1 MRAPRVDQ
9 LPLVVGLAPLVVRV
23 AFLPPSGLAVTLGCL
38 RVAKHLGG
46 LGRLALGAG
55 SPLVCGGGTVVR
67 PALALNVLVIAG
79 HPRSVSG
86 GEPLVICWT
95 ELRWPERVS
104 ATPAATSTMPRARNA
119 RSQPSGPPT
128 SSSRVFPA

>member
-1 MRAPRVDQ
+1 MDQ

-55 SPLVCGGGTVVR
+55 SPLVCGGCAVVR
-67 PALALNVLVIAG
+67 LGLAPDVLVVAG
-79 HPRSVSG
+79 HQRSVPG

-95 ELRWPERVS
+95 ELPLCTWK
-104 ATPAATSTMPRARNA
+104 ATPEPTPYTAVAPRAEMA
-119 RSQPSGPPT
+119 
-128 SSSRVFPA
+128 

>member
-23 AFLPPSGLAVTLGCL
+23 AFLQPSGLAVTLGCL

-46 LGRLALGAG
+46 LGGLALGAG
-55 SPLVCGGGTVVR
+55 SPLVCGGGAVVR
-67 PALALNVLVIAG
+67 PALAPDVLVVAG
-79 HPRSVSG
+79 HQRSVPG

-95 ELRWPERVS
+95 ELRWPELVS
-104 ATPAATSTMPRARNA
+104 ATPAATSRMPKARKA
-119 RSQPSGPPT
+119 RSQPSGPPR
-128 SSSRVFPA
+128 SSRT